1 MRVTVIPRTE
11 EINEI
16 KGKTAVIIDVLRAT
30 TSMVIALAN
39 GAKQIIPF
47 LTPRE
52 AKDYATRAG
61 DFLLCGERK
70 GVKLPHF
77 DLGNSPREFTKERVE
92 NKTLLMTT
100 TNGTRAINQ
109 SLTAKR
115 IFIASALN
123 VQALMERIG
132 SEKDL
137 VIVCAGTKGK
147 FSLDD
152 FAVAGLI
159 ISYLEKNND
168 IVLDDLGAAA
178 KMLLKDRTLYSLLA
192 ASRHGERLKHLG
204 FQEDVA
210 FCSQE
215 GVINLV
221 PYYDAGVIKI

>member
-16 KGKTAVIIDVLRAT
+16 KEKTVVIIDVLRAT
-30 TSMVIALAN
+30 TSMVAALAN

-47 LTPRE
+47 LTPQE
-52 AKDYATRAG
+52 AKGYATHSG

-70 GVKLPHF
+70 GVKLSGF
-77 DLGNSPREFTKERVE
+77 DLGNSPREFTRERVE

-109 SLTAKR
+109 SLSAKH

-123 VQALMERIG
+123 VQALVERLK
-132 SEKDL
+132 SEREV

-152 FAVAGLI
+152 FAMAGLV
-159 ISYLEKNND
+159 ISFLEKNND
-168 IVLDDLGAAA
+168 IDLDDLGVAA
-178 KMLLKDRTLYSLLA
+178 KLLLKDRTLYSLLA
-192 ASRHGERLKHLG
+192 ASHHGERLENLG
-204 FQEDVA
+204 FNEDLVY
-210 FCSQE
+210 CSQV